1 MSVGVAALGK
11 PLFRANGKNSFLGF
25 QDKLDLEICI
35 KGFFLESLVKLQSV
49 GILFCI

>member
-11 PLFRANGKNSFLGF
+11 PEFRANGKNSFLGF
-25 QDKLDLEICI
+25 PDKLDLEICI
-35 KGFFLESLVKLQSV
+35 KVFLESLVKLQSV